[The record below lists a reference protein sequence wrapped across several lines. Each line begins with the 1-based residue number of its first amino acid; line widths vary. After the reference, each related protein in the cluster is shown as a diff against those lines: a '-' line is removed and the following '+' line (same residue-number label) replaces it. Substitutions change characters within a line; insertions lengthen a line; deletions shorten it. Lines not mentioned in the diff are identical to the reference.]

1 MKPKAFPGSG
11 GRWRENDEK
20 HRPTVPCRVLD
31 GRLGVRTVDS
41 MKRHFLRVIAPAL
54 IVLASGCSSNDALPE
69 TPSDT
74 QAANNAAP
82 ADNQLPGDV
91 SGQNNAAQD
100 AATDGVG
107 SSSDATVA
115 APAAGSAPGTG
126 EGPVDDG
133 SQEAARDAAFA
144 DLDTLRQNAGDL
156 FKADPKLTDTQLRDA
171 VLRDAKVPSTLS
183 ADGDTGIKVTF
194 VKEKASCFGVIVFK
208 DGGGTWQGLTC
219 N

>member
-1 MKPKAFPGSG
+1 
-11 GRWRENDEK
+11 
-20 HRPTVPCRVLD
+20 
-31 GRLGVRTVDS
+31 

-54 IVLASGCSSNDALPE
+54 IVLAAGCSSSDALPE

-74 QAANNAAP
+74 QAANNEMP
-82 ADNQLPGDV
+82 ADNQLSGNGG
-91 SGQNNAAQD
+91 GQNNAAQD
-100 AATDGVG
+100 AATDAGG
-107 SSSDATVA
+107 SPSDSTVT
-115 APAAGSAPGTG
+115 APAAGSATGGG

-144 DLDTLRQNAGDL
+144 DLDALRQKAADL
-156 FKADPKLTDTQLRDA
+156 FKADAKLTDTQLRDA
-171 VLRDAKVPSTLS
+171 VLRDAKVSSTLS